1 MTGQQKKWLIRI
13 AGVLVLFFLGAFA
26 WQKFAGHDKD
36 KNLVSGN
43 GRIEAEEIDIATRT
57 AGRVKD
63 ILVNE
68 GEYATSGQVVAVM
81 DVSVLEAQLREAE
94 ANLKKAQASVAT
106 SRSQREQRLSEKTA
120 AEALVAQRETELENA
135 RKHAARS
142 QKLLRSEHI
151 SQEQADDDTA
161 QVQSAVGAVSAARAL
176 VAAAEASIA
185 SAETQVVA
193 AESAVAAAQASVE
206 RVKEDMKDNILTAPC
221 DGRVQ
226 YKVAQRGEVLGAG
239 GRVLN
244 LVDLGDVYMTFF
256 LPTAAA
262 GRIAIGSEV
271 RLVLDAAPQYVI
283 PAHVSF
289 VSDVAQFTPKTVETA
304 VEREKL
310 MFRVKAQIPSE
321 ILKKNIP
328 RVKTGLPGVA
338 YVRLDP
344 GKAWPPHLEVR
355 LPQ

>member
-1 MTGQQKKWLIRI
+1 MTGQRKKWLIGI
-13 AGVLVLFFLGAFA
+13 AVLLVVVFLGAFA
-26 WQKFAGHDKD
+26 WQKFNDHDKD

-43 GRIEAEEIDIATRT
+43 GRIEAEETDIATK
-57 AGRVKD
+57 ASGRVKD
-63 ILVNE
+63 ILVKE
-68 GEYATSGQVVAVM
+68 GQYVTSGQVVAVM
-81 DVSVLEAQLREAE
+81 DVAVLEAELREAE
-94 ANLKKAQASVAT
+94 ANLKKARASVAT
-106 SRSQREQRLSEKTA
+106 SRSQMKQRLSEKTA
-120 AEALVAQRETELENA
+120 AEALLTQRETELENA

-142 QKLLRSEHI
+142 EELMRHEQI
-151 SQEQADDDTA
+151 SREQADDDA
-161 QVQSAVGAVSAARAL
+161 ARVQSAVAVVSAARAQI
-176 VAAAEASIA
+176 AAAEAGIGT
-185 SAETQVVA
+185 AETQVIA
-193 AESAVAAAQASVE
+193 AELAVAAAQASVE
-206 RVKEDMKDNILTAPC
+206 RIKEDMKDNILTAPC

-244 LVDLGDVYMTFF
+244 LVDLSDVYMTFF

-271 RLVLDAAPQYVI
+271 RLILDAAPQYVI
-283 PAHVSF
+283 PAYVSF

-321 ILKKNIP
+321 ILRKHIP

-344 GKAWPPHLEVR
+344 GKAWPPHLELR